1 MISVIAE
8 VPCVSKD
15 QFVARVTD
23 DSLQVEG
30 SAPVPGIPV
39 SEQGGFYALRRL
51 VCQKRTARSGNDVL
65 AEMN

>member
-1 MISVIAE
+1 MIADKRRL
-8 VPCVSKD
+8 SKV
-15 QFVARVTD
+15 QFVVRVTG

-51 VCQKRTARSGNDVL
+51 VREKRTARSGNDVL
-65 AEMN
+65 A